1 MCPSISPDCHLLVL
15 ELVLV
20 LRYHFISSGQ
30 INTHRCSMHC
40 AVLSRFS
47 HVQLFVTLWTVA
59 HQLPLSMGFSRQGYW
74 SGLPFPSPGSSSW
87 PSDRTQV
94 SCIAGRLFAI
104 WAVFRLAMSGY
115 FSVIQGQG
123 WNNLLVGVSKISF
136 RMAQNILLKFCWHIS
151 WLLSWWGRSH
161 QIRGGKQTAIKQ
173 GNLKEEV

>member
-1 MCPSISPDCHLLVL
+1 MATLTVSNISGLYELVKFQENCYLSSPNLHFSLQEIKFFIQGSLAQVFLRIPSGHYMCPSISPDCHLLVL

-74 SGLPFPSPGSSSW
+74 SGLPFPSP
-87 PSDRTQV
+87 RH
-94 SCIAGRLFAI
+94 AHML
-104 WAVFRLAMSGY
+104 
-115 FSVIQGQG
+115 
-123 WNNLLVGVSKISF
+123 ISF
-136 RMAQNILLKFCWHIS
+136 NNVRLCATLWIAAHQAP
-151 WLLSWWGRSH
+151 LSTGFSR
-161 QIRGGKQTAIKQ
+161 Q
-173 GNLKEEV
+173 E

>member
-74 SGLPFPSPGSSSW
+74 SGLPFPSPEDLPNPGIKPESPALQVDSL
-87 PSDRTQV
+87 PSELPRKPQITCERGIIILHFEDKETESQGNYV
-94 SCIAGRLFAI
+94 PVKV
-104 WAVFRLAMSGY
+104 AVPFMER
-115 FSVIQGQG
+115 
-123 WNNLLVGVSKISF
+123 
-136 RMAQNILLKFCWHIS
+136 NILLSS
-151 WLLSWWGRSH
+151 WGSF
-161 QIRGGKQTAIKQ
+161 
-173 GNLKEEV
+173 